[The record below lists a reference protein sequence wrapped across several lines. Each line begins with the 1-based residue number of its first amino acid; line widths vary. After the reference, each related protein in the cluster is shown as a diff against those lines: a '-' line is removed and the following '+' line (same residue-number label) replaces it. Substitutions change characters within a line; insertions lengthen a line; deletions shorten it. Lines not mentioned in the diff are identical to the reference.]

1 MREIN
6 TPRVNSWLKKLVLKT
21 IVPQLKNQIGVDPA
35 DEFMLDMGQRK
46 LVWRAIQRGLIFGLS
61 GQADKK
67 IDSLKACQKRG
78 LWLYFGEGQLGDALM
93 DLAPRTLLTENGF
106 HLDLLTDK
114 NLAKVF
120 KNDPW
125 FGSVSDDASSF
136 APSAYDFAIVLSHKR
151 RSIECKRKY
160 FENLPWVSIHEGFA
174 GPNFDRSG
182 FATQRLA
189 DLLNLTLSPKEFSRH
204 ANQKL
209 RTLMTGN
216 DSCSR
221 SRKITNAITL
231 CIGGVDPLRTYSAW
245 PSVISELLDH
255 GMKEFVL
262 VGSNNGIE
270 MAELI
275 NRAFHSKAVIH
286 DFVDKC
292 TIAQS
297 HDLIAAT
304 RLVISADGGL
314 LHLAATT
321 TTPIVAIFSSNIRPE
336 WRLKAE
342 PASTFLWSPSLD
354 VNAIHPKKIAEKVCN
369 FLNKINED
377 SK

>member
-106 HLDLLTDK
+106 RLDLLTDQ

-125 FGSVSDDASSF
+125 FGSVSDNASSF
-136 APSAYDFAIVLSHKR
+136 APSAYDFAILLSHKR

-160 FENLPWVSIHEGFA
+160 FENHVMQIKSFE
-174 GPNFDRSG
+174 
-182 FATQRLA
+182 
-189 DLLNLTLSPKEFSRH
+189 
-204 ANQKL
+204 
-209 RTLMTGN
+209 
-216 DSCSR
+216 
-221 SRKITNAITL
+221 
-231 CIGGVDPLRTYSAW
+231 
-245 PSVISELLDH
+245 
-255 GMKEFVL
+255 
-262 VGSNNGIE
+262 
-270 MAELI
+270 
-275 NRAFHSKAVIH
+275 HS
-286 DFVDKC
+286 
-292 TIAQS
+292 
-297 HDLIAAT
+297 
-304 RLVISADGGL
+304 
-314 LHLAATT
+314 
-321 TTPIVAIFSSNIRPE
+321 
-336 WRLKAE
+336 
-342 PASTFLWSPSLD
+342 
-354 VNAIHPKKIAEKVCN
+354 
-369 FLNKINED
+369 
-377 SK
+377 